1 MPERARG
8 TVEQRTDKD
17 ALTADLRSL
26 RDTLE
31 LVLHISALKAK
42 LIMKLGMFQK
52 LTRSQI
58 SHRKE
63 IRIMSRYTLCISVNT
78 PLRVNHC
85 HRMCLKD
92 CAVVARWWAHM
103 EYFLKSLLFHSVLF
117 SRPLFPVCMNVV
129 AVFIKI
135 NEKEMKASHDDC
147 VT

>member
-8 TVEQRTDKD
+8 IIEQRTDEG

-42 LIMKLGMFQK
+42 LIVKLGMFQK

-58 SHRKE
+58 SRRKA
-63 IRIMSRYTLCISVNT
+63 IRIMSRYTHYISVYT

-92 CAVVARWWAHM
+92 CAVVAR
-103 EYFLKSLLFHSVLF
+103 
-117 SRPLFPVCMNVV
+117 
-129 AVFIKI
+129 
-135 NEKEMKASHDDC
+135 
-147 VT
+147 